1 MFAATKA
8 ALVSLTRTR
17 TAIRPLPSWSMV
29 ALTVEADAPES
40 EMLSIMASLISG
52 ILYLLG
58 SKNIS

>member
-29 ALTVEADAPES
+29 ALTVAADAPES

-52 ILYLLG
+52 T
-58 SKNIS
+58 